1 MLMKKTKKTGFTILK
16 KIYGTKPL
24 IDLIIE
30 ETAKII
36 NAKNKILFGQI
47 YPWNKGWNGDH
58 CLNWSEVEERYL

>member
-1 MLMKKTKKTGFTILK
+1 MMVKKTKKTEFTILK

-36 NAKNKILFGQI
+36 QSRVQI
-47 YPWNKGWNGDH
+47 YV
-58 CLNWSEVEERYL
+58 SEGR

>member
-1 MLMKKTKKTGFTILK
+1 MKKTKKTGFTILK

-36 NAKNKILFGQI
+36 NAEKGYEFVKII
-47 YPWNKGWNGDH
+47 N
-58 CLNWSEVEERYL
+58 

>member
-1 MLMKKTKKTGFTILK
+1 MKKTKKTEFTILK

-36 NAKNKILFGQI
+36 NAKKGYEFVKII
-47 YPWNKGWNGDH
+47 N
-58 CLNWSEVEERYL
+58 